1 MRTYA
6 TLIGLLAL
14 PLLAL
19 AGPLDPPAGPIAP
32 TPGPEPRTAISS
44 TNTPGDADSL
54 YKITQPGSYYLTGNI
69 TGVVGKHG
77 IEIAASGVTL
87 DLNGFDMSGV
97 AAMGAFD
104 GITVST
110 IGLTNI
116 TILNG
121 SVRSWGDE
129 GVDLNSVA
137 VSICRIEGVS
147 ARGNAGNGIISGSSS
162 SVTDCTANSN
172 GGNGIS
178 TGITSHL
185 TNCSASNN
193 TSNGINASISCTLT
207 GCSASTNVGFGIV
220 VGNGG
225 TASNCSAYDNAGFGI
240 SVGLSSTAINCS
252 AYSNAG
258 GGFFVS
264 TGSSLTNCSAYSNSG
279 HGIVAAFASIIGC
292 TARSNYLD
300 GIQVSSSCIVRGN
313 ISALNGI
320 NTTTGAN
327 IHATGNDNRIEENNC
342 LSADFGIK
350 VDGAGNFIVR
360 NSGTGSTV
368 EWEMVA
374 NNVVGPIL
382 DRRSPSSAAV
392 SGYSYAGSLGTT
404 DPNANFSY

>member
-32 TPGPEPRTAISS
+32 TPGPEPRTAINN

-104 GITVST
+104 GISVTLLNQS
-110 IGLTNI
+110 NI
-116 TILNG
+116 TIRNG

-129 GVDLNSVA
+129 GIDLGTIAAAN
-137 VSICRIEGVS
+137 CRFEGVS
-147 ARGNAGNGIISGSSS
+147 ARSNAGNGILVGPTSTL
-162 SVTDCTANSN
+162 TDCTATSN
-172 GGNGIS
+172 AGNGIS
-178 TGITSHL
+178 TGINSHITS
-185 TNCSASNN
+185 CSATNN
-193 TSNGINASISCTLT
+193 TSNGINATISSTLT
-207 GCSASTNVGFGIV
+207 DCSASSNTGFGIV

-252 AYSNAG
+252 AYSNTG

-264 TGSSLTNCSAYSNSG
+264 TGSSLTNCSAYSNFG
-279 HGIVAAFASIIGC
+279 NGIVASFASIIGC
-292 TARSNYLD
+292 SARSNYLD

-327 IHATGNDNRIEENNC
+327 IHATGSDNRIEENNC
-342 LSADFGIK
+342 LSADFGVK
-350 VDGAGNFIVR
+350 VDAAGNFIVR
-360 NSGTGSTV
+360 NSGSGSTV

-392 SGYSYAGSLGTT
+392 SGPSYAGSLGTT

>member
-1 MRTYA
+1 MKLRSIL
-6 TLIGLLAL
+6 TLLLAA
-14 PLLAL
+14 PALAL
-19 AGPLDPPAGPIAP
+19 AGPLDPPAGPIVP
-32 TPGPEPRTAISS
+32 TPGPEPRIAINN

-54 YKITQPGSYYLTGNI
+54 FKITQPGSYYLAGNI

-77 IEIAASGVTL
+77 IEIASTGVTL
-87 DLNGFDMSGV
+87 DLNGFDLSGV

-104 GITVST
+104 GINVST

-121 SVRSWGDE
+121 SIRSWGDE
-129 GVDLNSVA
+129 GIDLGTVA
-137 VSICRIEGVS
+137 VTISRIDGVS
-147 ARGNAGNGIISGSSS
+147 ARGNAGNGILAGGTST
-162 SVTDCTANSN
+162 VTDCTATSN
-172 GGNGIS
+172 GGSGIS

-193 TSNGINASISCTLT
+193 TSNGINATIASTLT
-207 GCSASTNVGFGIV
+207 GCSASTNTGFGIV

-225 TASNCSAYDNAGFGI
+225 TASNCSAYDNASFGI

-252 AYSNAG
+252 AYSNTG

-279 HGIVAAFASIIGC
+279 NGIVASFASIIGC
-292 TARSNYLD
+292 TTRSNYID

-320 NTTTGAN
+320 NTTAGAN
-327 IHATGNDNRIEENNC
+327 IHATGSDNRIEENNC
-342 LSADFGIK
+342 LSADFGVK
-350 VDGAGNFIVR
+350 VDAAGNFIVR